1 MANGVSVVGRSFK
14 YHRPRGIW
22 GAWTEEP
29 NAIVDVTRNRLTT
42 PNLRAT
48 TEALENDLAVRSVNA
63 APTAAAD
70 RAALI
75 DRLAPVLP
83 AGFYYKTFLLAAM
96 GDLRRPD
103 PRHGRPRPRRSE
115 QSPAGRQSAIQRPLR
130 SPRRRRG
137 PAGLAAAA
145 AGARAGRV
153 VFLVDDHAEIGGQF
167 LHRGGVIEGG
177 SWRDWA
183 QGVVRAV
190 EAAGGR
196 VMTRTTAYGVYDGNL
211 VCAWERRPPA
221 PDALWRIRPQR
232 IVVAAGAIERPLIVP
247 DNDRPGVMSAD
258 AALVYLKLYAVL
270 IGKRVVVATN
280 NDSAYPVAEAL
291 AEAGAEVE
299 LVDMRAD
306 GPASPLRRDA
316 RGRSR
321 GRHREPGRRSG
332 ARRRTDARLRRPA
345 SVRRMV
351 ADGAS
356 LRPGAR
362 AAALRRAR
370 WPRSSPP
377 AGSRA

>member
-1 MANGVSVVGRSFK
+1 MPRS
-14 YHRPRGIW
+14 
-22 GAWTEEP
+22 
-29 NAIVDVTRNRLTT
+29 
-42 PNLRAT
+42 
-48 TEALENDLAVRSVNA
+48 A
-63 APTAAAD
+63 A
-70 RAALI
+70 
-75 DRLAPVLP
+75 
-83 AGFYYKTFLLAAM
+83 
-96 GDLRRPD
+96 
-103 PRHGRPRPRRSE
+103 S
-115 QSPAGRQSAIQRPLR
+115 
-130 SPRRRRG
+130 
-137 PAGLAAAA
+137 
-145 AGARAGRV
+145 
-153 VFLVDDHAEIGGQF
+153 F

-183 QGVVRAV
+183 LSVVRAV

-258 AALVYLKLYAVL
+258 AALVYLKRYAVL

-299 LVDMRAD
+299 LVDTRAD
-306 GPASPLRRDA
+306 GPASQLRVT
-316 RGRSR
+316 RGAGIEGVIGSR
-321 GRHREPGRRSG
+321 GVEAVRVGG
-332 ARRRTDARLRRPA
+332 TDARLRRPA

-351 ADGAS
+351 ADRAS

-362 AAALRRAR
+362 TAALRRAR
-370 WPRSSPP
+370 WPRSSP
-377 AGSRA
+377 